1 MVVVANVDV
10 PVTKAEPETVRP
22 VVEALANVVWPLTV
36 KMLLMV
42 VVPVMAKVLE
52 VELNVKLLEPDVEEA
67 AVAKTTWLAASD
79 PLSLLLK
86 VVQSAANNCPVL
98 EMEANG
104 RFIVREFVVVLML
117 KIFPAVPVETFV
129 ITLLLKEIWVEVPMS
144 TFWPPV
150 MDRPLPTVKL
160 PSVVVPIPP
169 LVTAR
174 GLVRVREVK
183 LGVADTAMVEVPD
196 KTMLEPAV
204 SKLPMSENTGCPAP
218 ALLRTWNTVPARVE
232 RKVEPS

>member
-1 MVVVANVDV
+1 
-10 PVTKAEPETVRP
+10 
-22 VVEALANVVWPLTV
+22 
-36 KMLLMV
+36 MLL
-42 VVPVMAKVLE
+42 
-52 VELNVKLLEPDVEEA
+52 
-67 AVAKTTWLAASD
+67 
-79 PLSLLLK
+79 
-86 VVQSAANNCPVL
+86 
-98 EMEANG
+98 MEANG
-104 RFIVREFVVVLML
+104 KLIVRLFVVVLML

-129 ITLLLKEIWVEVPMS
+129 ITLLPREIVVEVPIK
-144 TFWPPV
+144 TCWPPV
-150 MDRPLPTVKL
+150 MDKPLPTVKL

-204 SKLPMSENTGCPAP
+204 SKLPMSENTGWPAP
-218 ALLRTWNTVPARVE
+218 ALLKTWKLVPARVE